1 MLPLT
6 TLEKNI
12 RENLKH
18 NVTVGLWDGGL
29 FGAALG
35 FASFGTILPLFVA
48 SMTTSAILIG
58 LVPAIHSVGWQ
69 LPQLF
74 TASYVSRLRRY
85 KRNVIMKTI
94 HERVPFLGFAIVAL
108 LLPTIG
114 LQAGLIITF
123 ILLTWQGLGGGFT
136 ANSWTSMISK
146 IIPPETRGTFFG
158 FQAGIANLFIS
169 GSAVG
174 AGYLLDYLDSP
185 IDFAVCFFI
194 ASIFF
199 TLSWFALALT
209 REPEDTEKII
219 PEEKTHFWDDS
230 KNILRKDPNFNW
242 FLAARFLSQFA
253 TMGFSFYIIYA
264 LRRFNMDAVTA
275 GFLTATLTISQ
286 TIANVGM
293 GWLGDRMGHRAML
306 IIGAI
311 AALLS
316 SILAWLAH
324 IHRMVLSHLSSCGP
338 RQRFHLDNR
347 HDNDSGLRH
356 GSRTSALHWSLT
368 NTHRARHH
376 HRSPARRLDRGL
388 SRFHSNIFNFNHSL
402 HCDDRHS
409 YIFSKRSTHTQT
421 IDHGQR
427 QSMVS
432 GKSIKIIV
440 NRNQPARLNED
451 ADYPISCMPSITG
464 LSCHRMIYF

>member
-1 MLPLT
+1 MLT
-6 TLEKNI
+6 NLEKDI
-12 RENLKH
+12 RQNLKH

-29 FGAALG
+29 FGVALG

-48 SMTTSAILIG
+48 SMTTSALLIG

-74 TASYVSRLRRY
+74 TASFVSRLRKY
-85 KRNVIMKTI
+85 KPNVLLMTI
-94 HERVPFLGFAIVAL
+94 HERIPFLGFAIVAL

-114 LQAGLIITF
+114 LQAGLIATF
-123 ILLTWQGLGGGFT
+123 ILLIWQGLGGGFT

-158 FQAGIANLFIS
+158 LQAGLANLFIS
-169 GSAVG
+169 GSAVA

-185 IDFAVCFFI
+185 LDFAACFLI

-230 KNILRKDPNFNW
+230 KRILGKDINFNW
-242 FLAARFLSQFA
+242 FLVARFLSQFA

-264 LRRFNMDAVTA
+264 LRRFNMDSITA

-286 TIANVGM
+286 TVANIGM
-293 GWLGDRMGHRAML
+293 GWIGDRVGHRAML
-306 IIGAI
+306 ILGAV

-316 SILAWLAH
+316 SILAWNAASIAWFYPIFLLTGLANVS
-324 IHRMVLSHLSSCGP
+324 IWTIGMAMTVDFGTESERPLYIGLSQTLTAPATIIAPLIGGWIVDKAGFIPTFTISIVLSLAMIGILIFLVKDP
-338 RQRFHLDNR
+338 RTHKSMTADNR
-347 HDNDSGLRH
+347 
-356 GSRTSALHWSLT
+356 
-368 NTHRARHH
+368 
-376 HRSPARRLDRGL
+376 
-388 SRFHSNIFNFNHSL
+388 
-402 HCDDRHS
+402 
-409 YIFSKRSTHTQT
+409 Q
-421 IDHGQR
+421 
-427 QSMVS
+427 
-432 GKSIKIIV
+432 
-440 NRNQPARLNED
+440 
-451 ADYPISCMPSITG
+451 
-464 LSCHRMIYF
+464 